1 MSSIIGVLTPEA
13 YQELEHDEIFSEDQL
28 VIGQEIYIVKRERL
42 VRATILD
49 ANEVFYTLDIF
60 DGTEDEPSAVS
71 FHTREL
77 PLLVPRRT
85 DDEVAEYTAAQESGD
100 NDDTAASADT
110 DDTEDTG
117 DTDDTT
123 DNDDTGDTAASADT
137 DGDDIDDIDDIA
149 ALEDEPS
156 TVDPLGEF
164 VETDR
169 LLECS
174 TFSDAVWAV
183 YFNEKQLEAAV
194 RYAGWVGSDDNPAAL
209 TDKVDELHDTLS
221 SLKVYGYNYAAA
233 LERLQ
238 AMIAKL

>member
-1 MSSIIGVLTPEA
+1 MSSIIGVLSPLS

-28 VIGQEIYIVKRERL
+28 VVGNEIYVMQRERL
-42 VRATILD
+42 TRATILD
-49 ANEVFYTLDIF
+49 ANEVFFALDIF
-60 DGTEDEPSAVS
+60 DDEDNPRALK

-77 PLLVPRRT
+77 PLLVPYRT
-85 DDEVAEYTAAQESGD
+85 DDEIA
-100 NDDTAASADT
+100 AASADT
-110 DDTEDTG
+110 DNE
-117 DTDDTT
+117 
-123 DNDDTGDTAASADT
+123 DTAASAGIVNDTSNDT
-137 DGDDIDDIDDIA
+137 DIDNDTSNDTDNDEDIA

-183 YFNEKQLEAAV
+183 YYNEKQLKATV
-194 RYAGWVGSDDNPAAL
+194 RYVGWVGSDDNTAEL
-209 TDKVDELHDTLS
+209 SDKVDELDEMLVN
-221 SLKVYGYNYAAA
+221 LKVYGYNYAAA

-238 AMIAKL
+238 AMIDKL

>member
-85 DDEVAEYTAAQESGD
+85 DDEVAEYTAAH
-100 NDDTAASADT
+100 
-110 DDTEDTG
+110 DTEDTG
-117 DTDDTT
+117 DTGDTT
-123 DNDDTGDTAASADT
+123 EQEADDSQEADASNNDGDTGDTAASDDT
-137 DGDDIDDIDDIA
+137 DGDDIDDIA

-221 SLKVYGYNYAAA
+221 SLKVYGYNYACA
-233 LERLQ
+233 LERLNTL
-238 AMIAKL
+238 IAKL

>member
-1 MSSIIGVLTPEA
+1 MSSIIGVLTPLA

-28 VIGQEIYIVKRERL
+28 VVGNELYVMQRERL
-42 VRATILD
+42 TRATILD
-49 ANEVFYTLDIF
+49 ANEVFFALDIF
-60 DGTEDEPSAVS
+60 DDEDNPRALK

-77 PLLVPRRT
+77 PLLVPYRT
-85 DDEVAEYTAAQESGD
+85 DDEIAAASAD
-100 NDDTAASADT
+100 TNDEDTAASAGIVNDT
-110 DDTEDTG
+110 SNDI
-117 DTDDTT
+117 
-123 DNDDTGDTAASADT
+123 DNDTSN
-137 DGDDIDDIDDIA
+137 DIDNDEDIA

-183 YFNEKQLEAAV
+183 YYNEKQLKATV
-194 RYAGWVGSDDNPAAL
+194 RYVGWVGSDDNTAEL
-209 TDKVDELHDTLS
+209 SDKVDELDEMLVN
-221 SLKVYGYNYAAA
+221 LKVYGYNYAAA

-238 AMIAKL
+238 SMIDKL

>member
-1 MSSIIGVLTPEA
+1 MSSIIGVLTPLA

-28 VIGQEIYIVKRERL
+28 VVGNEIYVMQRERL
-42 VRATILD
+42 TRATILD
-49 ANEVFYTLDIF
+49 ANEVFFALDIF
-60 DGTEDEPSAVS
+60 DDEDNPRALK

-77 PLLVPRRT
+77 PLLVPYRT
-85 DDEVAEYTAAQESGD
+85 DDEIA
-100 NDDTAASADT
+100 AASADT
-110 DDTEDTG
+110 DNE
-117 DTDDTT
+117 
-123 DNDDTGDTAASADT
+123 DTAASAGIVNDTSNDT
-137 DGDDIDDIDDIA
+137 DIDNDTSNDTDNDEDIA

-183 YFNEKQLEAAV
+183 YYNEKQLKATV
-194 RYAGWVGSDDNPAAL
+194 RYVGWVGSDDNTAEL
-209 TDKVDELHDTLS
+209 SDKVDELDEMLVN
-221 SLKVYGYNYAAA
+221 LKVYGYNYAAA

-238 AMIAKL
+238 SMIDKL

>member
-1 MSSIIGVLTPEA
+1 MSSIIGVLTPLA

-28 VIGQEIYIVKRERL
+28 VVGNELYVMQRERL
-42 VRATILD
+42 TRATILD
-49 ANEVFYTLDIF
+49 ANEVFFALDIF
-60 DGTEDEPSAVS
+60 DDEDNPRALK

-77 PLLVPRRT
+77 PLVVPFRT
-85 DDEVAEYTAAQESGD
+85 DEDI
-100 NDDTAASADT
+100 AASADT
-110 DDTEDTG
+110 DNEDTADTDTDTATTDT
-117 DTDDTT
+117 DTDDT
-123 DNDDTGDTAASADT
+123 ASADT
-137 DGDDIDDIDDIA
+137 DGEDIA

-183 YFNEKQLEAAV
+183 YYNEKQLKATV
-194 RYAGWVGSDDNPAAL
+194 HYVGWVGSDDNDMEL
-209 TDKVDELHDTLS
+209 SDKVDELDEMLVN
-221 SLKVYGYNYAAA
+221 LKVYGYNYAAA

-238 AMIAKL
+238 TMIDKL

>member
-1 MSSIIGVLTPEA
+1 MSSIIGVLTPLA

-28 VIGQEIYIVKRERL
+28 VVGNELYVMQRERL
-42 VRATILD
+42 TRATILD
-49 ANEVFYTLDIF
+49 ANEVFFALDIF
-60 DGTEDEPSAVS
+60 DDEDNPRALK

-77 PLLVPRRT
+77 PLLVPYRS
-85 DDEVAEYTAAQESGD
+85 DDEIA
-100 NDDTAASADT
+100 
-110 DDTEDTG
+110 
-117 DTDDTT
+117 
-123 DNDDTGDTAASADT
+123 AASADT
-137 DGDDIDDIDDIA
+137 DGDNEDTAASAGSVNDTSNDSDNDTSNDNDIDNDEDIA

-183 YFNEKQLEAAV
+183 YFNEKQLKATV
-194 RYAGWVGSDDNPAAL
+194 RYVGWVGSDENTAEL
-209 TDKVDELHDTLS
+209 SDKVDELDEMLVN
-221 SLKVYGYNYAAA
+221 LKVYGYNYAAA

-238 AMIAKL
+238 SMIDKL

>member
-1 MSSIIGVLTPEA
+1 MSSIIGVLTPDA

-60 DGTEDEPSAVS
+60 DGTEDAPSAVT

-85 DDEVAEYTAAQESGD
+85 DDEMAEYTAAQEAAQESG
-100 NDDTAASADT
+100 
-110 DDTEDTG
+110 DTEDTE

-123 DNDDTGDTAASADT
+123 DT
-137 DGDDIDDIDDIA
+137 DGDDIDDIA

-221 SLKVYGYNYAAA
+221 SLKVYGYNYACA
-233 LERLQ
+233 LERLN
-238 AMIAKL
+238 ALIAKL

>member
-1 MSSIIGVLTPEA
+1 MSSIIGVLTPLA

-28 VIGQEIYIVKRERL
+28 VVGNELYVMQRERL
-42 VRATILD
+42 TRATILD
-49 ANEVFYTLDIF
+49 ANEVFFALDIF
-60 DGTEDEPSAVS
+60 DDEDNPRALK

-77 PLLVPRRT
+77 PLLVPYRS
-85 DDEVAEYTAAQESGD
+85 DDEIAA
-100 NDDTAASADT
+100 AIADT
-110 DDTEDTG
+110 DDEEDIAADGEDTA
-117 DTDDTT
+117 TDE
-123 DNDDTGDTAASADT
+123 
-137 DGDDIDDIDDIA
+137 DIDDIA

-183 YFNEKQLEAAV
+183 YFNEKQLKATV
-194 RYAGWVGSDDNPAAL
+194 RYVGWVGSDENTAEL
-209 TDKVDELHDTLS
+209 SDKVDELDEMLVN
-221 SLKVYGYNYAAA
+221 LKVYGYNYAAA

-238 AMIAKL
+238 AMIDKL

>member
-1 MSSIIGVLTPEA
+1 MSSIIGVLSPDA

-85 DDEVAEYTAAQESGD
+85 DDEVAEYTTAQEAAQESGD

-117 DTDDTT
+117 DTEDTE
-123 DNDDTGDTAASADT
+123 DTEDTAASADT
-137 DGDDIDDIDDIA
+137 DGDDIDDIA

-183 YFNEKQLEAAV
+183 YYNEKQLEAAV

-221 SLKVYGYNYAAA
+221 SLKVYGYNYACA
-233 LERLQ
+233 LERLNTL
-238 AMIAKL
+238 IAKL